1 MENTANKIC
10 RCVVSL
16 LERHGVRRAI
26 VSPGSRNAPLIVA
39 LSRSQA
45 IKSNVIVDERSAGFI
60 ALGYSSVSQEPVALV
75 CTSGSALLNY
85 GPAIAEAYYRK
96 TPLIVISADRPK
108 EWIGQD
114 DSQTIVQY
122 RALSNYVK
130 RSFDIPVCHGDNDLW
145 YANRVVND
153 ALLAST
159 SGRVGPV
166 HINIQLSEPLGDLC
180 EDSGDSSDRMFNRLI
195 QSVRPIPQLEQSEI
209 SLLANIIVSSQ
220 KVMII
225 AGFMH
230 PNSTLNSALNQL
242 SNLSNVVVM
251 TETIANLNG
260 DRFVA
265 NIDAAL
271 STIPECDIEHMV
283 PDVVIS
289 TGGALVSRHIKQF
302 LRKHHIIEHW
312 HVGEVEDSVD
322 CFMQLTKRIE
332 LCPEAFFPQLLAAL
346 PQHKLESDYAHHWET
361 IKNRSLSLTAAFASK
376 AQWSDFKVFATLIP
390 LIPALWN
397 VQYSNGTSIR
407 YAQIFGN
414 HKYQR
419 CDCNR
424 GVSGIDGST
433 STAIG
438 ASMAYIPETTLLIT
452 GDMSFVYDISA
463 LMNFEISR
471 YFKMIIINND
481 GGGIFRFIE
490 STSKLDI
497 REQMFS
503 LPSELSHKGILEAQ
517 GFKYF
522 EINNESQLREH
533 FDEFANAQCPAVLEI
548 NTNGE
553 LSAQILKEFFYFTK
567 SN

>member
-10 RCVVSL
+10 RCVIAL
-16 LERHGVRRAI
+16 LEKHGVKRAI

-39 LSRSQA
+39 LSRSQV
-45 IKSNVIVDERSAGFI
+45 IKTNVIVDERSAGFI

-85 GPAIAEAYYRK
+85 GPAVAEAYYRK

-130 RSFDIPVCHGDNDLW
+130 RSFDIPVGQGNNDLW
-145 YANRVVND
+145 YANRIVND
-153 ALLAST
+153 ALLAAV

-166 HINIQLSEPLGDLC
+166 HINIQLSEPLGALTNDSEDLT
-180 EDSGDSSDRMFNRLI
+180 DQMFNRLI
-195 QSVRPIPQLEQSEI
+195 KSVRPIAQLEPSLVSALAQS
-209 SLLANIIVSSQ
+209 IVSTQ

-230 PNSTLNSALNQL
+230 PNSKLNSALNQL
-242 SNLSNVVVM
+242 SNLPNVVVM

-260 DRFVA
+260 DKFIA

-271 STIPECDIEHMV
+271 SSIPEYDIEQMV

-302 LRKHHIIEHW
+302 LRKYHICEHW
-312 HVGEVEDSVD
+312 HVGEVDDSVD
-322 CFMQLTKRIE
+322 CFMQLTMRIE
-332 LCPEAFFPQLLAAL
+332 LPPEAFFPQLLSAIQ
-346 PQHKLESDYAHHWET
+346 PNNIESYYAHRWEI

-376 AQWSDFKVFATLIP
+376 AEWSDFKAFATFIP
-390 LIPALWN
+390 MIPSRWN

-414 HKYQR
+414 HKYHR

-438 ASMAYIPETTLLIT
+438 ASLAYMPETTLLIT

-463 LMNFEISR
+463 LMSFEISK
-471 YFKMIIINND
+471 YFKMIIINNN
-481 GGGIFRFIE
+481 GGGIFRFID
-490 STSKLDI
+490 STSKLDV

-503 LPSELSHKGILEAQ
+503 LPSEVSYKEILEAQ
-517 GFKYF
+517 RFKYF
-522 EINNESQLREH
+522 EINDEFQLRKY
-533 FDEFANAQCPAVLEI
+533 FSEFANAQCHAVMEI
-548 NTNGE
+548 NTDGE
-553 LSAQILKEFFYFTK
+553 LSALILKEFFQFTK
-567 SN
+567 AN